1 MVTIVERIKAK
12 TTIPEATKKEIIAPV
27 LEAIRTKHNGL
38 LIADH
43 VVDEARKKNSP
54 LHPYFNWDDTK
65 AAHQYRLWQARQ
77 LITVV
82 TVKLP
87 NARRL
92 IQMYVSLRDDRKQPE
107 GAYRGILDVLSDS
120 DLRYQ
125 LVREALEDLKYW
137 EQKYSQ
143 LAELGEIYQAIQNTR
158 KKLRKK

>member
-65 AAHQYRLWQARQ
+65 AAHQYRLWRACVMTENSQRV
-77 LITVV
+77 LTVV
-82 TVKLP
+82 FSMFCPIV
-87 NARRL
+87 
-92 IQMYVSLRDDRKQPE
+92 
-107 GAYRGILDVLSDS
+107 
-120 DLRYQ
+120 
-125 LVREALEDLKYW
+125 
-137 EQKYSQ
+137 
-143 LAELGEIYQAIQNTR
+143 IYAISWCEKHWKT
-158 KKLRKK
+158 